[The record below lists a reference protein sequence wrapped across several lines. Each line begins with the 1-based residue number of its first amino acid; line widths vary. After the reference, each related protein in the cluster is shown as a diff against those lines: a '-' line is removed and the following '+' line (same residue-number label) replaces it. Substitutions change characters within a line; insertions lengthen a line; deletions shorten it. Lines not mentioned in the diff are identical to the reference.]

1 MSKSRS
7 LRSIVAV
14 CLLIAGSLLTLTG
27 LTMIFT
33 HADPGHG
40 RQLMLIG
47 MTRHQFYDI
56 HIFFALIALLFGVIH
71 ITINWK
77 ALIGSFRY
85 LFRD

>member
-1 MSKSRS
+1 MSKSRL
-7 LRSIVAV
+7 LRSIVVV
-14 CLLIAGSLLTLTG
+14 CLFIAGFLLTLTG
-27 LTMIFT
+27 LTMLFT

-56 HIFFALIALLFGVIH
+56 HIFFALTTLLFGLIH
-71 ITINWK
+71 IIINWK

-85 LFRD
+85 LFKD